1 MATRRVITVR
11 ENSVGMGPPGQR
23 WMRNPSQAPVLS
35 KTKFERAKEARQVT
49 LSDAEI
55 AVQWLNASRRT
66 RSNERVVFIRRELE
80 ALQSEW
86 ADHSSTP
93 PWLRPTRPGVNNRD
107 EFDKVHRQLE
117 ERHRS
122 LNEMLGRYVF
132 RPRVTH
138 SVFVGTWHFG
148 MVPDDNRQSYS
159 TKIGD
164 RTIAEADAVM
174 AMVRLD
180 STGDLGQVHLC
191 EMCQQEWHVAAKR
204 SYRFCS
210 DVCRT
215 NFYGS
220 RIITRRK
227 LKFRADTEQG

>member
-1 MATRRVITVR
+1 MATTRVITKR
-11 ENSVGMGPPGQR
+11 SSKRTRGSSRTALDAQPL
-23 WMRNPSQAPVLS
+23 PSSSPKAE
-35 KTKFERAKEARQVT
+35 TKFERAKETRQLT

-55 AVQWLNASRRT
+55 AVQWLNASKGT
-66 RSNERVVFIRRELE
+66 RSRDRVAFIRRELG

-86 ADHSSTP
+86 AEHSSTP
-93 PWLRPTRPGVNNRD
+93 PWLRPTRRGVNNRD

-122 LNEMLGRYVF
+122 LNEMLGRYIF

-138 SVFVGTWHFG
+138 SVYVGTWHFG
-148 MVPDDNRQSYS
+148 MVPDDNPKSFQI
-159 TKIGD
+159 KIGD
-164 RTIAEADAVM
+164 RTIAEDDAVM

-204 SYRFCS
+204 SYLLFQRMSHRLLCEES
-210 DVCRT
+210 EL
-215 NFYGS
+215 S
-220 RIITRRK
+220 R
-227 LKFRADTEQG
+227 EEG